1 MNDSDHESVRISR
14 AWDSLPAPDQKL
26 FLRQAGAALAR
37 RGKAFVRGRR
47 ALWFDWLLTGTL
59 GLFGI
64 FVFGWSS
71 IEATLLLIAS
81 FWLGWL
87 ADLVLWFTRSKALA
101 MRYGIVVDDM
111 RFWQIVAILRGKR
124 RQPADA
130 RSHPTLGLSLIV
142 DLVAGATATGLLVRG
157 LTSSGVVIS
166 EAAAS
171 RSLLASIM
179 VIALLG
185 IAPSLRAR
193 LRRASDGSVELPPFC
208 AGQRGIGLLV
218 VVFALMGIGGGRLS
232 AQLIVGTVNG
242 FFIIMALVEL
252 IWGIPD
258 LIREADWARENSPL
272 PKPDPDDVPADP

>member
-1 MNDSDHESVRISR
+1 M
-14 AWDSLPAPDQKL
+14 PAADQQL
-26 FLRQAGAALAR
+26 FLRHAGAALAR
-37 RGKAFVRGRR
+37 RGKAFVRARR

-59 GLFGI
+59 GLFGL

-71 IEATLLLIAS
+71 VEAALLLIAS

-87 ADLVLWFTRSKALA
+87 ADLVLWFTRSKALTI
-101 MRYGIVVDDM
+101 RYGIVVDDI

-142 DLVAGATATGLLVRG
+142 DLVAGATATGLLLSG
-157 LTSSGVVIS
+157 LARSGVAIS

-179 VIALLG
+179 AIALIG

-193 LRRASDGSVELPPFC
+193 LQRAADGSVELPAFC

-252 IWGIPD
+252 LWGIPD
-258 LIREADWARENSPL
+258 LIREAEWVRESSPL
-272 PKPDPDDVPADP
+272 SKAVPDYFPIDP